1 MSAGRSIEWAVPA
14 GSIGAMELTP
24 QELREVEFRE
34 RWRGYDPD
42 DVDDFL
48 ERAAVALDEL
58 HDRLREYTERATV
71 AEQRLTEG
79 ADAEGA
85 LRHTLVLAQRT
96 ADNAVAE
103 AQETAARMLRD
114 AEERGRAIV
123 GEARQEA
130 DRAAA
135 ESQHQMRVDVTL
147 LETAKVQLQADI
159 DALEQYLSEERA
171 HVRSSLTELMW
182 RLEERVSGG
191 LSPRPELNDPR
202 VPAPPGS
209 DREPV
214 SSRMPEFLP
223 SAADVG
229 PTPIA
234 ETDAAAPTPEGP
246 LRAPRLVYKR
256 TGPDDAADDTTGA
269 AGDLASVP
277 DDEEAFAPDDDSEVI
292 QWPGRKNRPLPA
304 DDAFFEALPDALD
317 DDEPLGPR
325 DDLPPAAENGG
336 RPYDD
341 ALPGGQR
348 SGSRFRRRR

>member
-1 MSAGRSIEWAVPA
+1 
-14 GSIGAMELTP
+14 MELTP

-48 ERAAVALDEL
+48 ERAAVALDEFD
-58 HDRLREYTERATV
+58 DRLREYTERAMV

-79 ADAEGA
+79 ADTEGA

-114 AEERGRAIV
+114 AEERSRAIV

-130 DRAAA
+130 DRAAE
-135 ESQHQMRVDVTL
+135 ESQRQLRVDVTL

-202 VPAPPGS
+202 IPAPPGS

-223 SAADVG
+223 AAAA
-229 PTPIA
+229 TPVA
-234 ETDAAAPTPEGP
+234 ETDSVSPGPEGP

-256 TGPDDAADDTTGA
+256 TTPSGDRDGAHDDAPDDTITAERDS
-269 AGDLASVP
+269 ASVP
-277 DDEEAFAPDDDSEVI
+277 ADEEAFAPDDSEVI

-304 DDAFFEALPDALD
+304 DDAFFEALRDALD
-317 DDEPLGPR
+317 DDKPLGPR
-325 DDLPPAAENGG
+325 DDLPAAAENGG
-336 RPYDD
+336 GPYDD

>member
-1 MSAGRSIEWAVPA
+1 
-14 GSIGAMELTP
+14 MELTP

-58 HDRLREYTERATV
+58 HDRLREYTERAMV

-130 DRAAA
+130 DRVAA

-171 HVRSSLTELMW
+171 HVRVVLE
-182 RLEERVSGG
+182 RLR
-191 LSPRPELNDPR
+191 
-202 VPAPPGS
+202 
-209 DREPV
+209 DR
-214 SSRMPEFLP
+214 
-223 SAADVG
+223 AD
-229 PTPIA
+229 
-234 ETDAAAPTPEGP
+234 
-246 LRAPRLVYKR
+246 
-256 TGPDDAADDTTGA
+256 
-269 AGDLASVP
+269 
-277 DDEEAFAPDDDSEVI
+277 
-292 QWPGRKNRPLPA
+292 GR
-304 DDAFFEALPDALD
+304 
-317 DDEPLGPR
+317 
-325 DDLPPAAENGG
+325 
-336 RPYDD
+336 
-341 ALPGGQR
+341 R
-348 SGSRFRRRR
+348 S

>member
-1 MSAGRSIEWAVPA
+1 
-14 GSIGAMELTP
+14 MELTP

-58 HDRLREYTERATV
+58 HDRLREYTERAMV

-96 ADNAVAE
+96 ADTAVAE

-114 AEERGRAIV
+114 AEERARAIV

-135 ESQHQMRVDVTL
+135 ESQHQQRVDVTL

-202 VPAPPGS
+202 IPAPPGS
-209 DREPV
+209 DREPI

-223 SAADVG
+223 TAAEMGASPVADADSA
-229 PTPIA
+229 TPA
-234 ETDAAAPTPEGP
+234 PEGP

-256 TGPDDAADDTTGA
+256 SAEADDALDDTTAA
-269 AGDLASVP
+269 AGDLAAVP
-277 DDEEAFAPDDDSEVI
+277 EDEEAFAPDDSEVI

-304 DDAFFEALPDALD
+304 DDAFFEALRDALD

-336 RPYDD
+336 GPYDD

>member
-1 MSAGRSIEWAVPA
+1 
-14 GSIGAMELTP
+14 MELTP

-58 HDRLREYTERATV
+58 HERLREYTERAMV

-130 DRAAA
+130 DRVAA
-135 ESQHQMRVDVTL
+135 ESQHQVRVDVTL

-214 SSRMPEFLP
+214 SFPMPEFLP
-223 SAADVG
+223 SAAD
-229 PTPIA
+229 A
-234 ETDAAAPTPEGP
+234 EPAPMADADAAALAPEGP

-256 TGPDDAADDTTGA
+256 ATGSDAAVDDATAA
-269 AGDLASVP
+269 AGGLASVP
-277 DDEEAFAPDDDSEVI
+277 DDEEAFAPDDGSEVI

-304 DDAFFEALPDALD
+304 DDAFFEALRDALD

-336 RPYDD
+336 GPYDD
-341 ALPGGQR
+341 ALPGGHR

>member
-1 MSAGRSIEWAVPA
+1 
-14 GSIGAMELTP
+14 MELTP

-58 HDRLREYTERATV
+58 HDRLREYSERALI

-79 ADAEGA
+79 ADTEGA

-114 AEERGRAIV
+114 AEERARAIV
-123 GEARQEA
+123 GEARQDA
-130 DRAAA
+130 DRAAE
-135 ESQHQMRVDVTL
+135 ESQRQMRVDVTL

-159 DALEQYLSEERA
+159 DALDQYLSEERA

-202 VPAPPGS
+202 IPAPPGS
-209 DREPV
+209 EREASV
-214 SSRMPEFLP
+214 TRMPEFLP
-223 SAADVG
+223 SPPEPSPVSGAD
-229 PTPIA
+229 
-234 ETDAAAPTPEGP
+234 TDAVPANEGP

-256 TGPDDAADDTTGA
+256 STEADAGGDTVAADHDGAPLPDDDAA
-269 AGDLASVP
+269 
-277 DDEEAFAPDDDSEVI
+277 FAPEDSDVI

-304 DDAFFEALPDALD
+304 DDAFFEALRDALD

-336 RPYDD
+336 GPYDD
-341 ALPGGQR
+341 ALPGGPR